1 MVVTVVLATQRR
13 CLPESQSLIRVEMDI
28 PPRNELCADVNISG
42 GNEGT
47 LSLLVLCGTRLRVYV
62 SHLRGGEEG

>member
-1 MVVTVVLATQRR
+1 MHPASHRKGGWG
-13 CLPESQSLIRVEMDI
+13 LPEPQSLLRVEVDI
-28 PPRNELCADVNISG
+28 LPRSEHCTDVDISRG
-42 GNEGT
+42 DEGT